1 MKQKEPIDKLI
12 IKNYSQDVSLDY
24 VFSQIPIWAILS
36 EAQDYRVV
44 TYFLDG
50 EEGNVYHQDK
60 KIFVVRTLLSSGTYK
75 IEVYLEDEEN
85 INAYAQ
91 KSLEELN

>member
-24 VFSQIPIWAILS
+24 VFSQLPIWAILS

-44 TYFLDG
+44 TYSLDG

-60 KIFVVRTLLSSGTYK
+60 NIFVVRTILSSGTYK

-91 KSLEELN
+91 KDLDLLN